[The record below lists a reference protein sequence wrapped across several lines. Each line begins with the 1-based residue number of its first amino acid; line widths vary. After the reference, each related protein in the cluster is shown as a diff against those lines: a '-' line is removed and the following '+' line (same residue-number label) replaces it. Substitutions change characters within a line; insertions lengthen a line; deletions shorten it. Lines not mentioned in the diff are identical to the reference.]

1 MRITDRRLR
10 SQFGYEHILWVFSGQ
25 RGVHAWVCDARARH
39 LSNVSRS
46 AVLDMLQEQRSP
58 FAVDL
63 YRVALPSFLMFV
75 TAQEQLHDCRSLWK
89 PVGDLVEP
97 SVFAFVIDST
107 QSIDDRWTRLT
118 ASISDEDARKFVFK
132 IVFPRFDVNVT
143 KEVGHLLKCPFSV
156 HPKSLRISLPL
167 AFSSPLIDVFD
178 LDAIAPLLSAVVD
191 DPSLIAHG
199 VAELDRFCEMLHA
212 ATANNGD
219 IGSDLDDDDNE

>member
-1 MRITDRRLR
+1 MFDSVASNERFALAVGSLWR
-10 SQFGYEHILWVFSGQ
+10 SQCESPIVDCEAQFGYEHILWVFSGQ

-97 SVFAFVIDST
+97 SVFAFVTDRT

-118 ASISDEDARKFVFK
+118 ASISDEDARKFVFNNC
-132 IVFPRFDVNVT
+132 V
-143 KEVGHLLKCPFSV
+143 
-156 HPKSLRISLPL
+156 PL
-167 AFSSPLIDVFD
+167 AS
-178 LDAIAPLLSAVVD
+178 
-191 DPSLIAHG
+191 
-199 VAELDRFCEMLHA
+199 M
-212 ATANNGD
+212 
-219 IGSDLDDDDNE
+219 